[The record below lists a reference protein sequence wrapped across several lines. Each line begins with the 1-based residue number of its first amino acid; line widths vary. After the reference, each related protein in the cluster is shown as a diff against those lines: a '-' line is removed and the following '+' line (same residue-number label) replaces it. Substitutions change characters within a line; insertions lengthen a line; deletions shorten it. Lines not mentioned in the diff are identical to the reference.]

1 MELLRQMDPLGTGR
15 RKQRRLQR
23 RVYRNKGPNY
33 VWHVDGYDKLR
44 PYGFEI
50 HGCIDG

>member
-1 MELLRQMDPLGTGR
+1 MELLRQMDPLGTVR
-15 RKQRRLQR
+15 RKRHRLQR

-33 VWHVDGYDKLR
+33 VWHVDGCDKLC